1 MDLLGELL
9 RLLTHPKDLILAFGP
24 FAYLGLFAV
33 LFAETGLFVGF
44 FLPGDSL
51 LFAAGV
57 VAAAGGL
64 DLVLVCL
71 VCTAAAIIGNL
82 VGFAFGRRVG
92 RPLFER
98 PDSRFFKRR
107 HLLAAEAFYAKHGGK
122 TIVLARFLPFV
133 RTFAPIV
140 AGASRMESGRF
151 VLYTILGGV
160 LWGTGLPLAGYLV
173 GNLIPDIDR
182 VLLPVILLIVLAS
195 VLPTALHLLRANRAR
210 LPMGRGGA
218 STGGGLPETKASED

>member
-1 MDLLGELL
+1 MDLLAELF

-24 FAYLGLFAV
+24 FAYLGLFAI

-57 VAAAGGL
+57 VVAAGGL

-71 VCTAAAIIGNL
+71 VCTAAAIIGNI

-107 HLLAAEAFYAKHGGK
+107 HLLAAEAFYARHGGK

-151 VLYTILGGV
+151 VLYTIVGGI
-160 LWGTGLPLAGYLV
+160 LWGTGLPLAGYFV

-182 VLLPVILLIVLAS
+182 VLLPVILLIVLVS
-195 VLPTALHLLRANRAR
+195 VLPTALHVLRANRER
-210 LPMGRGGA
+210 LPLRRSAGPTGR
-218 STGGGLPETKASED
+218 GLPETEASED

>member
-1 MDLLGELL
+1 MELIGELL

-24 FAYLGLFAV
+24 LAYLGMFAI
-33 LFAETGLFVGF
+33 LFAETGLFIGF

-64 DLVLVCL
+64 DLILVCL
-71 VCTAAAIIGNL
+71 VCTAAAILGNL
-82 VGFAFGRRVG
+82 TGFAFGRAVG

-140 AGASRMESGRF
+140 AGASRMAVAPF
-151 VLYTILGGV
+151 VLYTVVGGI
-160 LWGTGLPLAGYLV
+160 LWGTGLPLAGFFV

-182 VLLPVILLIVLAS
+182 VLLPVILVIVAIS
-195 VLPTALHLLRANRAR
+195 VLPTLIHVLRANREQIGAR
-210 LPMGRGGA
+210 LPGRPRPVTPGEP
-218 STGGGLPETKASED
+218 TED

>member
-1 MDLLGELL
+1 MAELI

-24 FAYLGLFAV
+24 LAYVGLFSI

-57 VAAAGGL
+57 LAAAGAL
-64 DLVLVCL
+64 DLVVTCL
-71 VCTAAAIIGNL
+71 VCTAGAISGNL

-98 PDSRFFKRR
+98 PDSRFFKRQ
-107 HLLAAEAFYAKHGGK
+107 HLLAAEAFYARHGGK
-122 TIVLARFLPFV
+122 TIVLARFLPFI

-140 AGASRMESGRF
+140 AGASRMETGRF
-151 VLYTILGGV
+151 VLYTVVGGV
-160 LWGTGLPLAGYLV
+160 LWGTGLPVAGYFV
-173 GNLIPDIDR
+173 GNLIPDIDK
-182 VLLPVILLIVLAS
+182 VLLPIIVVIVLVS
-195 VLPTALHLLRANRAR
+195 VLPTALHLARANRERIPGLRRR
-210 LPMGRGGA
+210 LDPGEGG
-218 STGGGLPETKASED
+218 

>member
-1 MDLLGELL
+1 VDLLAELF

-24 FAYLGLFAV
+24 FAYLGLFV
-33 LFAETGLFVGF
+33 ILFAETGLFVGF

-51 LFAAGV
+51 LFAAGI

-64 DLVLVCL
+64 DLALVCL
-71 VCTAAAIIGNL
+71 VCTTAAIAGNL

-98 PDSRFFKRR
+98 PDSRFFKRQ
-107 HLLAAEAFYAKHGGK
+107 HLLAAEAFYEKHGGK

-140 AGASRMESGRF
+140 AGASRMARGRF
-151 VLYTILGGV
+151 VLYTVIGGV
-160 LWGTGLPLAGYLV
+160 LWGTGLPIAGNLV

-182 VLLPVILLIVLAS
+182 VLLPVILLIVLVS
-195 VLPTALHLLRANRAR
+195 VLPTALHVLRANRGR
-210 LPMGRGGA
+210 LPGSGGA
-218 STGGGLPETKASED
+218 TPAGHVLPETKASED